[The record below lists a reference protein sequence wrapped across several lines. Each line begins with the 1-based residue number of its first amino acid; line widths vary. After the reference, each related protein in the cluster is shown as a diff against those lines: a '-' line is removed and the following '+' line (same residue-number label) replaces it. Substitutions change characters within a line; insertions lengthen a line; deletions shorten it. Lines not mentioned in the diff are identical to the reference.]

1 MEKEGLQDKKISLT
15 DYVGV
20 EDVHLDPD
28 SIVDDGDK
36 IHIGNIEFRVIHTPG
51 HTKGGSS
58 LYCEEEKLV
67 FSNSDTSIFCDFIKP
82 ETASKDNLLFITHPA
97 AFDTAGLTRIRR
109 SLFPTD
115 VVYKNVKSLLVFSF
129 IILSYPFLCFQN
141 IRSDKFQP

>member
-1 MEKEGLQDKKISLT
+1 MELYFIRHGKTK
-15 DYVGV
+15 
-20 EDVHLDPD
+20 
-28 SIVDDGDK
+28 
-36 IHIGNIEFRVIHTPG
+36 GNIEKRYI
-51 HTKGGSS
+51 GSTDEN
-58 LYCEEEKLV
+58 LCKEGKEKLV

-82 ETASKDNLLFITHPA
+82 GTAIKDNLLFITFPA